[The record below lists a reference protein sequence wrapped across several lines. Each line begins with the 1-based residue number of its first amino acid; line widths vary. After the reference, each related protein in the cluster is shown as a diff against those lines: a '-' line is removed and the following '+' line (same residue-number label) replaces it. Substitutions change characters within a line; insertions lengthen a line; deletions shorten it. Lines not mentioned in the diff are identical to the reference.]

1 MIASK
6 IDQVVLEMPK
16 NFLLTRRHALLLG
29 LGTCASLIALHK
41 VREVYHNLQI
51 LALDDPSRDFTVSQ
65 GGSLKERASA
75 KGIIYGAAGRYPD
88 FVLNPKLAACYA
100 QECALLV
107 PEWSFKWFIEWYPK
121 WPVPNH
127 PLRPSPDSFDF
138 TAADW
143 MAKFAQT
150 HNLLFRGHPLI
161 WQVSLPPWFKETVNR
176 QNAEKF
182 MVEHIQTVAGHYAG
196 KMHSW
201 DVVNEAINIYEGH
214 PDALQ
219 TSPWLEFLGSDY
231 IELAYRVAAQA
242 DPNALLVYNDFGLEY
257 DDADSDKKRAAV
269 LKLLERLKS
278 KGTPIHALGIQ
289 SHLSGSATNNYK
301 KLRKFLSDVASLG
314 LQIMIT
320 ELDVKDEELPSD
332 ITVRDRIIA
341 KVYED
346 FLSVVL
352 DEPAVKTIIT
362 WGLSDGYTYHTD
374 FHPRSDGIPVRP
386 LPLGTDL
393 KPKLAWNAIA
403 RAFDSA
409 PSR

>member
-1 MIASK
+1 
-6 IDQVVLEMPK
+6 MPK
-16 NFLLTRRHALLLG
+16 NLLLTRRHALWLG
-29 LGTCASLIALHK
+29 LGTFTSLVAWHK
-41 VREVYHNLQI
+41 AKDVYRNLQI
-51 LALDDPSRDFTVSQ
+51 LALNDSSRDFTVSK
-65 GGSLKERASA
+65 GGSLKERAAA

-88 FVLNPKLAACYA
+88 LVLNPKLAACYA

-127 PLRPSPDSFDF
+127 PLRPSPDKFDF
-138 TAADW
+138 TATDW

-161 WQVSLPPWFKETVNR
+161 WDVSLPPWFKDTVNR

-182 MVEHIQTVAGHYAG
+182 MVEHIQRVAGRYAG

-201 DVVNEAINIYEGH
+201 DVVNEAINIYQGH
-214 PDALQ
+214 PNNLQ
-219 TSPWLEFLGSDY
+219 KTSWLEFLGPNY
-231 IELAYRVAAQA
+231 IDLAYQVAAQA
-242 DPNALLVYNDFGLEY
+242 DPNALLVYNDFGIEY

-289 SHLSGSATNNYK
+289 SHLSGSRASNYK
-301 KLRKFLSDVASLG
+301 KLRQFLRDVASLG

-320 ELDVKDEELPSD
+320 ELDVIDEELPSD
-332 ITVRDRIIA
+332 ITIRDRIVA
-341 KVYED
+341 RAYED
-346 FLSVVL
+346 FLSAVL
-352 DEPAVKTIIT
+352 DEPAVTTIIT

-374 FHPRSDGIPVRP
+374 FHSRSDGMPVRP
-386 LPLGTDL
+386 LPLDASL

>member
-1 MIASK
+1 
-6 IDQVVLEMPK
+6 MPK
-16 NFLLTRRHALLLG
+16 NLLLTRRQALQLG
-29 LGTCASLIALHK
+29 LGACAGLVASLKSKDIYA
-41 VREVYHNLQI
+41 NLKI

-65 GGSLKERASA
+65 GGSLKERAAA

-88 FVLNPKLAACYA
+88 FVLNPNLTACYA
-100 QECALLV
+100 RECVLLV

-121 WPVPNH
+121 WPVANH
-127 PLRPSPDSFDF
+127 PLRPSPESFDF

-182 MVEHIQTVAGHYAG
+182 MVEHIQRVAGRYAG

-219 TSPWLEFLGSDY
+219 TSPWLEFLGPNY
-231 IELAYRVAAQA
+231 IDLAYRVAAEA
-242 DPNALLVYNDFGLEY
+242 DPNALLVYNDFGFEY
-257 DDADSDKKRAAV
+257 EDTNSDKKRAAV

-278 KGTPIHALGIQ
+278 KGTPIHAFGIQ
-289 SHLSGSATNNYK
+289 AHLSGRATSSYK

-320 ELDVKDEELPSD
+320 ELDVTDEELPSD

-341 KVYED
+341 GVYED
-346 FLSVVL
+346 FLSAVL
-352 DEPAVKTIIT
+352 NEPAVKTIIT

-374 FHPRSDGIPVRP
+374 FHPRSDGMPVRP
-386 LPLGTDL
+386 LPLDTDL

-403 RAFDSA
+403 RAFDNA
-409 PSR
+409 PNR